1 MNIIV
6 LHSLGNCIDIV
17 VGAWYQ
23 QEEVPY
29 FFLQIPAFTVIMFI
43 FTSPFFLLSNYQPD
57 LPSESC
63 CSCLLRASVFVI
75 IIQYIY
81 SWNKFIHRWHIN
93 IKKSETIVI
102 KCKGVMI
109 HWDTLLISM
118 NYWVSSAVQL
128 QFRDG
133 FMVPQGTVFH
143 VEVCSASWPS
153 SNIVSA
159 VRAELPM
166 PGCRRVTR
174 RQLTMCDCE
183 CMMYMESK
191 TWKKVSCLFLRKWKR
206 TTQWL

>member
-6 LHSLGNCIDIV
+6 LQSSGNCIDIGLGV
-17 VGAWYQ
+17 WYQ
-23 QEEVPY
+23 QEEVSS
-29 FFLQIPAFTVIMFI
+29 FFLQIPALIVIMCI
-43 FTSPFFLLSNYQPD
+43 FTSPFFLLANCQSD

-63 CSCLLRASVFVI
+63 CSCPLRASVFVI

-81 SWNKFIHRWHIN
+81 SWNKFIHQWHIN
-93 IKKSETIVI
+93 VKKSKPIVL

-128 QFRDG
+128 KFRDG
-133 FMVPQGTVFH
+133 LMVPPGAVSH

-159 VRAELPM
+159 VRTELPV
-166 PGCRRVTR
+166 PGCGRVSG
-174 RQLTMCDCE
+174 RQLTICDCE

-191 TWKKVSCLFLRKWKR
+191 TWKKILCLFLRKWKR
-206 TTQWL
+206 TTKW